1 MALAGV
7 GRAEIRQRTGLD
19 SHRVGSLLAK
29 VRAEARGDAPAWD
42 AAREA
47 SARRIYRAGVLVMAE
62 HFGVTVAEFL
72 LHATGRTVWVDQAAL
87 ADGVLGPE
95 GWGDGDVGAAGAAGD
110 GNLGQLDER
119 DGADGAGD
127 DAADATAPRPDAP
140 PPPPPFLEPV
150 PGDAG
155 PDEAAP
161 VADTAAQGAAGEPG
175 ADAGAQAQA
184 AAEAAAG
191 AAPEPVAV
199 ADDARAADALS
210 GERLALPPALPD
222 TETEG
227 EVHLRSWDGQRLS
240 SVNAL
245 ERMHKA
251 AAARSNG
258 RRSQFGQ
265 PSGPG
270 VLRRAAAR
278 AAGVSGAVYGG
289 APSAAVPAAREPGKA
304 EERPRQLFASTAA
317 AVMGLGRAECRWPIG
332 DPKLPGFGFCGQA
345 AEEGRSY
352 CAAHRQRATRLL
364 PEALG

>member
-1 MALAGV
+1 MALGTECAGYPSQLAAVRAMALAGV

-72 LHATGRTVWVDQAAL
+72 LHATGVPGAGQEAS

-95 GWGDGDVGAAGAAGD
+95 GWSDGDVGAAGD

-140 PPPPPFLEPV
+140 PPPLSVEGPPV

-155 PDEAAP
+155 EGQAAD
-161 VADTAAQGAAGEPG
+161 AAQAAQGGTVG
-175 ADAGAQAQA
+175 D
-184 AAEAAAG
+184 AAAG
-191 AAPEPVAV
+191 AAEAPAAADAAGVRATDDELSGVAAVEP
-199 ADDARAADALS
+199 DAADALS
-210 GERLALPPALPD
+210 GDRAAPALPD

-227 EVHLRSWDGQRLS
+227 EVHLRSWDGQRLH
-240 SVNAL
+240 V
-245 ERMHKA
+245 
-251 AAARSNG
+251 NG
-258 RRSQFGQ
+258 RMLTRIPRFYWRGSREAAE
-265 PSGPG
+265 
-270 VLRRAAAR
+270 VLRRKLPAAWAL
-278 AAGVSGAVYGG
+278 SM
-289 APSAAVPAAREPGKA
+289 VPAWRVP
-304 EERPRQLFASTAA
+304 
-317 AVMGLGRAECRWPIG
+317 
-332 DPKLPGFGFCGQA
+332 
-345 AEEGRSY
+345 
-352 CAAHRQRATRLL
+352 
-364 PEALG
+364 